1 MGLAVIP
8 FAVKSLVVF
17 SGGLDSTVLLYHL
30 KAEGKDVRALSVNY
44 GQRHGVELERA
55 KEICGDIG
63 VAWDLIDLS
72 AAGPLLGASALTNRN
87 IAVPDGH
94 YAKET
99 MKQTVVPNRNMI
111 LIALATARAIAVGA
125 EEVAY
130 AAHHGDHAIYPD
142 CRPEFAE
149 AMDGAIRLADWS
161 QVTLSRP
168 FVRLSKSDIVRLGA
182 VLGVPF
188 AKTWSCYKGGDAHCG
203 RCGTCIERREAFFL
217 ADVEDPTEYLPGA
230 PSVGELLSTGWEI

>member
-1 MGLAVIP
+1 M
-8 FAVKSLVVF
+8 KSLIVY
-17 SGGLDSTVLLYHL
+17 SGGLDSTTLLYHL
-30 KAEGKDVRALSVNY
+30 RAEGKDVHALSVNY
-44 GQRHGVELERA
+44 GQRHGVELRFASALCDEL
-55 KEICGDIG
+55 G
-63 VAWDLIDLS
+63 VPWDLIDLS
-72 AAGPLLGASALTNRN
+72 AIAPLLGASALTDRSV
-87 IAVPDGH
+87 AVPEGH

-111 LIALATARAIAVGA
+111 LIALATARAIAIGA

-130 AAHHGDHAIYPD
+130 AAHHGDHTIYPD

-161 QVTLSRP
+161 KVTLSRP
-168 FVRLSKSDIVRLGA
+168 FVKLSKSDIVRLGG

-188 AKTWSCYKGGDAHCG
+188 VKTWSCYKGGQAHCG

-217 ADVEDPTEYLPGA
+217 ADIEDPTEYLPGA
-230 PSVGELLSTGWEI
+230 PSVAELLSKGWQL